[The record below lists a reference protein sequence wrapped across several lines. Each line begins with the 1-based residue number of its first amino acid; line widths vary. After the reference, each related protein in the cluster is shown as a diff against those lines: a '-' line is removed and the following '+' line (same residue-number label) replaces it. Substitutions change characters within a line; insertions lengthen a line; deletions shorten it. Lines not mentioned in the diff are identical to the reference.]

1 MWLLLAQ
8 HVMLPHP
15 NLTPISSRATRPH
28 PSNKPICHLCERTG
42 DCTGSGIDC
51 WHRAKTIKFIK
62 WSVSVLL
69 SLFCP
74 CLTSTPSF
82 SFPLPPRSFLF
93 QLNQIFLYKCSVS
106 SSEQP
111 GFARR
116 SPPLRFSSLIPWH
129 LFKLRPP
136 SRPLR
141 ISSHPTSEHRE
152 QEVVTCN
159 VDPKQHL
166 FYHSQCDISPGL
178 QNKIKSSALSGGR
191 RSALVFVWCP
201 VLLVLAL
208 LKSSVVSLCLL
219 ISTKIFN
226 VTFHLAVVILHSWMN
241 GKETLH
247 YR

>member
-1 MWLLLAQ
+1 MSGRGNGSCGRMFPVSILAVSSPAAVVQGLLGPTLINSA
-8 HVMLPHP
+8 VPLSDVTSVGPARNAATPKPH
-15 NLTPISSRATRPH
+15 PISSRATRPH

-116 SPPLRFSSLIPWH
+116 PPPPL
-129 LFKLRPP
+129 LFTNPLTSVQTQATVTATEDFLASNIWA
-136 SRPLR
+136 SR
-141 ISSHPTSEHRE
+141 
-152 QEVVTCN
+152 
-159 VDPKQHL
+159 
-166 FYHSQCDISPGL
+166 
-178 QNKIKSSALSGGR
+178 AGGGH
-191 RSALVFVWCP
+191 V
-201 VLLVLAL
+201 
-208 LKSSVVSLCLL
+208 
-219 ISTKIFN
+219 
-226 VTFHLAVVILHSWMN
+226 
-241 GKETLH
+241 
-247 YR
+247 

>member
-1 MWLLLAQ
+1 MWLLLTQ

-129 LFKLRPP
+129 LFKLRPRHGHWGFP
-136 SRPLR
+136 R
-141 ISSHPTSEHRE
+141 I
-152 QEVVTCN
+152 
-159 VDPKQHL
+159 QHL
-166 FYHSQCDISPGL
+166 SITSRRWSRVMSTQKSIYSITHSVTFPHVY
-178 QNKIKSSALSGGR
+178 KIK
-191 RSALVFVWCP
+191 
-201 VLLVLAL
+201 
-208 LKSSVVSLCLL
+208 
-219 ISTKIFN
+219 
-226 VTFHLAVVILHSWMN
+226 
-241 GKETLH
+241 
-247 YR
+247 

>member
-15 NLTPISSRATRPH
+15 NLTPSPPEPPDLTPPIN
-28 PSNKPICHLCERTG
+28 PSVIYVRGRVT
-42 DCTGSGIDC
+42 
-51 WHRAKTIKFIK
+51 AQ
-62 WSVSVLL
+62 VLA
-69 SLFCP
+69 
-74 CLTSTPSF
+74 STADTEPKQS
-82 SFPLPPRSFLF
+82 
-93 QLNQIFLYKCSVS
+93 NS
-106 SSEQP
+106 SSEACLCCSRFSVHVSRLLRP
-111 GFARR
+111 FPFLYLLAASSFNWIKSSSTNVAYHHLNSRDLLVVP
-116 SPPLRFSSLIPWH
+116 PPLRFSSLIPWH

-159 VDPKQHL
+159 VDPKEHL

-201 VLLVLAL
+201 VLLVL
-208 LKSSVVSLCLL
+208 SLFL
-219 ISTKIFN
+219 
-226 VTFHLAVVILHSWMN
+226 VILSW
-241 GKETLH
+241 
-247 YR
+247 

>member
-74 CLTSTPSF
+74 CLASTPSF
-82 SFPLPPRSFLF
+82 SFPLPPRSFLL

-116 SPPLRFSSLIPWH
+116 SPPPPL
-129 LFKLRPP
+129 LFTNPLTSVQTQAT

-141 ISSHPTSEHRE
+141 ISSHPTSEHHE

-159 VDPKQHL
+159 VDPKEHL
-166 FYHSQCDISPGL
+166 FYHSQCDISPCL
-178 QNKIKSSALSGGR
+178 KNKIKS
-191 RSALVFVWCP
+191 
-201 VLLVLAL
+201 
-208 LKSSVVSLCLL
+208 
-219 ISTKIFN
+219 
-226 VTFHLAVVILHSWMN
+226 
-241 GKETLH
+241 
-247 YR
+247 